1 MKTTKISLSKSL
13 NTPHTNTAAI
23 DRGNKLNTSDNNLDL
38 KILLVSWNMMGK
50 LPSQKTLEA
59 LLPAERTLTDLIVI
73 GKK

>member
-13 NTPHTNTAAI
+13 NITHTNNTQI
-23 DRGNKLNTSDNNLDL
+23 DRVDKIITPDNNSDF

-59 LLPAERTLTDLIVI
+59 LLPAERISVDLIVI